1 MNGETT
7 TKSTCSNQTCDY
19 KDTTFE
25 NTFCKT
31 MAHIIAI
38 ALAVFI
44 IWHAVPGS
52 SKIHQLC

>member
-1 MNGETT
+1 MEKQQETVRVAI
-7 TKSTCSNQTCDY
+7 NTCDY

-38 ALAVFI
+38 ALAMFI